1 MGVSWI
7 DCKSKKKKATSFWSV
22 VFSYSTR
29 QQWTISWSDSDMH
42 PKVDFTQQ
50 PVMTSS
56 MAGLRRSSKAL
67 PKAKLAPK
75 KSHSHCLVVCCPYD
89 TLQLSQSQ
97 HNPYIWDIRSA
108 KQWEAPKTARPET
121 SISQQ
126 KGSNYFPR
134 QRPSACCTTNA
145 SKVEGIEL

>member
-1 MGVSWI
+1 MSWQKI
-7 DCKSKKKKATSFWSV
+7 KKKLSFWRGI
-22 VFSYSTR
+22 FSYPT
-29 QQWTISWSDSDMH
+29 QQQGIISWSDCDVWR
-42 PKVDFTQQ
+42 KLDFIWQLS
-50 PVMTSS
+50 MTSS
-56 MAGLRRSSKAL
+56 AAGPRSSKAL